1 MRTAL
6 IVFRKE
12 LKDTLRDRRTI
23 ITMILI
29 PLLLFPLMIGLS
41 SKFITTHE
49 AEAQARTLHVGLLCR
64 ENAAGFTV
72 LLAGEEDVATTGI
85 GNLDQ
90 GRELVLADSIDALIA
105 FAPDF
110 DSTVAAMGQGGVLV
124 YMKETEER
132 AIESARIT
140 GLLDA
145 YEEELR
151 TERFRLLGLST
162 TVYDVLSRE
171 SVNLATPKERL
182 ADIVGGILPYMFVIF
197 CFMGSMYPAIDL
209 AAGEKERGTLETL
222 LSSPVNRMP
231 ILAGK
236 FGVVVLTGITSASV
250 SLLGLYAGI
259 RYASAVPQEFV
270 DMVMSILEPAS
281 ILLLISLLLP
291 LTVFF
296 AALLL
301 SISFMARSFKEAQ
314 SMIGPLYPV
323 VIIPAFI
330 GLMPGMKLSMST
342 ALVPVLNVSLATKAI
357 IAGQAAAGPMA
368 LVYLSLAVYA
378 AAGLFLCSRIF
389 ARESAIF
396 R

>member
-12 LKDTLRDRRTI
+12 LLDTLRDRRTI

-41 SKFITTHE
+41 SEFITTHE
-49 AEAQARTLHVGLLCR
+49 TEAQARMLQVGVLYR
-64 ENAAGFTV
+64 DNAAGFSD
-72 LLAGEEDVATTGI
+72 LLAGEADVSVQAVGDLSQAT
-85 GNLDQ
+85 
-90 GRELVLADSIDALIA
+90 ELVLADSLDALIA
-105 FAPDF
+105 FSQEF
-110 DSTVAAMGQGGVLV
+110 DSTVAAMGQGGVAV
-124 YMKETEER
+124 YMKQTEDR
-132 AIESARIT
+132 AIEAARIT

-145 YEEELR
+145 YGEVLR
-151 TERFRLLGLST
+151 TERFRQLGLST
-162 TVYDVLSRE
+162 AVYDVISSE

-222 LSSPVNRMP
+222 LTSPVNRMP
-231 ILAGK
+231 ILVGK
-236 FGVVVLTGITSASV
+236 FGVVVLTGITSAAV

-270 DMVMSILEPAS
+270 DMVMSILEPSS
-281 ILLLISLLLP
+281 ILLLISLLFP

-301 SISFMARSFKEAQ
+301 SVSFLARSFKEAQ

-323 VIIPAFI
+323 IIIPAFI
-330 GLMPGMKLSMST
+330 GLMPGMELSAST
-342 ALVPVLNVSLATKAI
+342 ALVPILNVSLATKAI

-368 LVYLSLAVYA
+368 LVYASLAVYA